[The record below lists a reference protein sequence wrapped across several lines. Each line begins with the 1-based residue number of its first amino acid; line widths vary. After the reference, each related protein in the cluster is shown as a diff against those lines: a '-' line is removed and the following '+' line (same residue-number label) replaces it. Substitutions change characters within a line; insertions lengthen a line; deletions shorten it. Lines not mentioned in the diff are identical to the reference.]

1 MLMETILK
9 NNKNRIINTV
19 ILLIVTFMF
28 IVLFV
33 LKIEIPCMFKSI
45 LGISCPGCGMTRAIG
60 EILKLNL
67 IGALKYNIFS
77 VFMFIFILLSC
88 VFILID
94 IFKNSNKYLTFMN
107 RILNK
112 YLYLFI
118 LILVIMF
125 LINNIIVYK

>member
-1 MLMETILK
+1 MK
-9 NNKNRIINTV
+9 NK
-19 ILLIVTFMF
+19 
-28 IVLFV
+28 
-33 LKIEIPCMFKSI
+33 KSI
-45 LGISCPGCGMTRAIG
+45 
-60 EILKLNL
+60 E
-67 IGALKYNIFS
+67 NIPI
-77 VFMFIFILLSC
+77 IFILLSC

-112 YLYLFI
+112 YWYLFI